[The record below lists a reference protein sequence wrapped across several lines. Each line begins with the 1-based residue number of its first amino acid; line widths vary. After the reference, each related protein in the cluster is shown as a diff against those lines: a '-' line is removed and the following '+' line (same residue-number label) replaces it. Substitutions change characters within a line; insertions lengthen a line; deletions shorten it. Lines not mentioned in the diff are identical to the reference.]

1 MSVNAPQVDMTES
14 SPLVSGD
21 WVVRGP
27 TMSGE
32 QFDFFRKLAL
42 QSAGISI
49 PDFKRSMV
57 HRRILKRL
65 MALNINSFDDYIIL
79 LNDERGAT
87 EIEFFVNALTTNKT
101 SFFRESH
108 HFDHLAKVAIP
119 EFQAS
124 ALATGK
130 RQLRIWSAGCSSG
143 PEPYSIA
150 ITLAD
155 HLPQLSSW
163 DAKILATDIDTE
175 IVQRASI
182 GIYSPAEIEDVDS
195 LTRRRHFS
203 DLENGHWGVAD
214 ELRKLVVFNQL
225 NLHGEWPMQKKFD
238 AIFCRNVII
247 YFDKPAQR
255 LLFDKF
261 ANVMKQDA
269 FLYIGHSESL
279 FRVTDRFEPIGQNIY
294 RKVA

>member
-14 SPLVSGD
+14 SPLASGD

-124 ALATGK
+124 ALTTGK

>member
-1 MSVNAPQVDMTES
+1 MSVNAPQADMTEF
-14 SPLVSGD
+14 SPPASGD

-27 TMSGE
+27 TISGA

-124 ALATGK
+124 ALTTGK

-203 DLENGHWGVAD
+203 DLENGHWGVAN

-261 ANVMKQDA
+261 ADVMKQDA

>member
-124 ALATGK
+124 ALTTGK

>member
-1 MSVNAPQVDMTES
+1 MSVNAPQVDMMEF
-14 SPLVSGD
+14 SPLESGD

-27 TMSGE
+27 TMSE
-32 QFDFFRKLAL
+32 AQFDFFRKLAL
-42 QSAGISI
+42 QTAGISI

-57 HRRILKRL
+57 HRRVSKRL
-65 MALNINSFDDYIIL
+65 MALNINSFDDYVTL

-119 EFQAS
+119 AFQEN
-124 ALATGK
+124 ALTTGK

-182 GIYSPAEIEDVDS
+182 GIYSPAEMEDVDS

-225 NLHGEWPMQKKFD
+225 NLHGDWPMQKKFD

-261 ANVMKQDA
+261 ANVMKKGA

>member
-1 MSVNAPQVDMTES
+1 MSVNAPQVDMTEF
-14 SPLVSGD
+14 SPLASGD

-124 ALATGK
+124 ALTTGK

-195 LTRRRHFS
+195 LTRRKHFS
-203 DLENGHWGVAD
+203 ELENGHWGVAD

>member
-1 MSVNAPQVDMTES
+1 VGIATPQIDVPES
-14 SPLVSGD
+14 SPHASED

-27 TMSGE
+27 IMSEE
-32 QFDFFRKLAL
+32 QFDYFRKLAL

-49 PDFKRSMV
+49 PDFKRNMV
-57 HRRILKRL
+57 HRRISKRL
-65 MALNINSFDDYIIL
+65 LALSLNSFEDYVL
-79 LNDERGAT
+79 LLKDESGAT

-119 EFQAS
+119 AFQAN
-124 ALATGK
+124 ALTNGK
-130 RQLRIWSAGCSSG
+130 RQLRIWSAGCSTG

-182 GIYSPAEIEDVDS
+182 GIYSPAEMEGVDS
-195 LTRRRHFS
+195 LTRRRYFS
-203 DLENGHWGVAD
+203 NLENGDWGVTD
-214 ELRKLVVFNQL
+214 ELRKLAVFNQL
-225 NLHGEWPMQKKFD
+225 NLHGDWPMQKKFD

-255 LLFDKF
+255 ILFDRF

-279 FRVTDRFEPIGQNIY
+279 YRVTDRFEPIGQNIY